1 MTDALRPSMLVTLF
15 EDVRPMALSGLAS
28 GFVAAVALLRLHEL
42 WCAIWLVVDVAL
54 LAARLA
60 IARAYV
66 VERNAGRD
74 RAEYW
79 AMHYAPVS
87 LLACFVLGL
96 GAMGCVDAAD
106 VELGTLAVMIAGGV
120 FGGTIAGSGGFAVQG
135 GGTQTLTG
143 ANTYTGGTTIGSGS
157 TLALS

>member
-60 IARAYV
+60 IARA
-66 VERNAGRD
+66 
-74 RAEYW
+74 
-79 AMHYAPVS
+79 
-87 LLACFVLGL
+87 
-96 GAMGCVDAAD
+96 
-106 VELGTLAVMIAGGV
+106 
-120 FGGTIAGSGGFAVQG
+120 
-135 GGTQTLTG
+135 
-143 ANTYTGGTTIGSGS
+143 
-157 TLALS
+157 